1 MSDITLYT
9 FGTPNGHKA
18 SVTLEE
24 LHLDYKVETINI
36 SQNTQKED
44 WFLKINP
51 NGRIPAIK
59 DGDLR
64 VFETGAIMQYL
75 VDKYDPQHT
84 ISFPFGSADY
94 YECLSWINWQMG
106 GLGPMQ
112 GQANRKF
119 PPLVPQ
125 TR

>member
-1 MSDITLYT
+1 MVLEDQV
-9 FGTPNGHKA
+9 
-18 SVTLEE
+18 SVSI
-24 LHLDYKVETINI
+24 D
-36 SQNTQKED
+36 
-44 WFLKINP
+44 FLLRDLIVYSP
-51 NGRIPAIK
+51 NGRIPALK